1 MSPLLLLVLLA
12 CQAEAA
18 PYDFSAPVVDL
29 ADLLPP
35 ADERALS
42 ERLRAHRED
51 SGVAVGVVILDTLG
65 GRTLIQAS
73 HAASARLRE
82 GFAAGAPHVAIV
94 VAPRERQL
102 RVEIGD
108 GLEVAF
114 ADREGDRLVAEAL
127 RSFQG
132 GDGAGAVL
140 GLADGIM
147 AHTPRAPM
155 SPVTRAVLVALAAGA
170 TVGLLGFAI
179 LRRVRRS

>member
-1 MSPLLLLVLLA
+1 MSPLALLILLA
-12 CQAEAA
+12 AQPGDA

-42 ERLRAHRED
+42 ARLRTHRED

-82 GFAAGAPHVAIV
+82 GFAAGAPHVAIL

-108 GLEVAF
+108 GLELAF
-114 ADREGDRLVAEAL
+114 AEREGDRLVAQAL
-127 RSFQG
+127 RAFQS

-147 AHTPRAPM
+147 AQTPRAPM
-155 SPVTRAVLVALAAGA
+155 SPVTWAVLVSVAAGA
-170 TVGLLGFAI
+170 AVGLLGFLL
-179 LRRVRRS
+179 LRRFRRS